1 MVEPERWSNGRAGI
15 EQRYSIA
22 SLVDVESP
30 GRAFRSWL
38 SGLLAVALGLIA
50 IPTAAAPDAPSAL
63 TPALAPTSPSPPEPT
78 TPTGTPA
85 SKFTPLPAP
94 AHVTTDAAD
103 RRLTVSWRPVAG
115 ATSYKVAARPTN
127 RGRPFAWRKY
137 DTASPPYAIT
147 DPWAAMSG
155 LEYEVRVAT
164 VNDDGRSIWSPSVA
178 VTAPALRRAPADA
191 IEVGPAGPYELGDM
205 IWVNL
210 AGQRPFTRR
219 SRWIWSVCDPD
230 GSDCEL
236 LPFVTSPSFAY
247 LVGEAALGKRVQV
260 QVDYDKDGSSW
271 TATAVPGVVSREAPP
286 SRPFPR
292 PIPIFPPGCGEAAPP
307 SVADAFTK
315 GVPLKAHLH
324 RLESKSVQISWD
336 KAGGGAIEPLCND
349 LLVVTPWGR
358 IALVRPDGS
367 VAHLEDRVPMNLEGL
382 MSHPDIAALPSN
394 RFRVADILLKQR
406 SEERWELFV
415 THHYFTEA
423 EECVRFRLSS
433 ATVLRQGASVSVS
446 RSWRT
451 IFDAEPCVPVTEQE
465 LLRAGGRILADGPDH
480 LLVVIGDHGREESAR
495 EPDSHLGKLVRIA
508 IETGEVEILSVGLR
522 NPQGFV
528 RDADGN
534 LWETEHGPQGGD
546 ELNLLEPG
554 VNYGWP
560 FVSYGVQYGKA
571 MLRTVPDESTG
582 RHAGFA
588 RPVFAWVPSIA
599 VSAMIVNDE
608 RWLPLW
614 KDDLL
619 IGSLGNASRGLS
631 IFRARRN
638 GTNLQ
643 YVERIEVGYR
653 VRDLT
658 WMPDGR
664 IATLADGTGESTR
677 VHFLSRSSEYCDERS
692 RRHRLVYTVGCG
704 PLDDDAAQAPDA
716 DRWGRGTSGAE
727 DGDGA
732 GPGDMTPVGA
742 GDTTP
747 VSGAQLYSTHCIAC
761 HSLATE
767 RHGMGPHLV
776 GVIGRRIG
784 EAEGW
789 PFSSALRSLDGV
801 WTPESLARFLAAP
814 RHFAPGTTMEPSG
827 LAESEARA
835 IADYIA
841 EPRGG

>member
-22 SLVDVESP
+22 SLEDVGSS
-30 GRAFRSWL
+30 GCAFRSWL

-50 IPTAAAPDAPSAL
+50 IPTAAVPGAPSAL
-63 TPALAPTSPSPPEPT
+63 TPTLAPTSPSPPEPT

-85 SKFTPLPAP
+85 SRFAPLPAP
-94 AHVTTDAAD
+94 AHVTADAAD

-115 ATSYKVAARPTN
+115 ATGYKVAARLTN
-127 RGRPFAWRKY
+127 RGKPFAWREY

-147 DPWAAMSG
+147 DHRPMSG

-164 VNDDGRSIWSPSVA
+164 VDDDGRSIWSPSVA
-178 VTAPALRRAPADA
+178 ITAPALRRAPADA
-191 IEVGPAGPYELGDM
+191 IGVKPAGPYELGDR
-205 IWVNL
+205 IRVNL

-286 SRPFPR
+286 SPTL
-292 PIPIFPPGCGEAAPP
+292 PIPLPVFPPGCEEAASP

-315 GVPLKAHLH
+315 GVTLDTHLH

-336 KAGGGAIEPLCND
+336 NARGGAIEPLCND

-382 MSHPDIAALPSN
+382 KSHPDIAALPSN
-394 RFRVADILLKQR
+394 RFRVADVLLKQR

-451 IFDAEPCVPVTEQE
+451 IFDAEPCVPVTEQQ

-554 VNYGWP
+554 ANYGWP
-560 FVSYGVQYGKA
+560 FVSYGIQYGGS
-571 MLRTVPDESTG
+571 LLDTVPDESTG
-582 RHAGFA
+582 KHAGFA

-619 IGSLGNASRGLS
+619 IGSLGNASKGLS

-664 IATLADGTGESTR
+664 IATLADGTGKSTR

-692 RRHRLVYTVGCG
+692 RRHRLVYTIGCG

-716 DRWGRGTSGAE
+716 DRRGRGTSGAE
-727 DGDGA
+727 DGA
-732 GPGDMTPVGA
+732 GPGDM
-742 GDTTP
+742 TP

-789 PFSSALRSLDGV
+789 PFSGALRSLDGV

-814 RHFAPGTTMEPSG
+814 RQFAPGTTMEPSG